1 MTLAEWLSLGQFVV
15 MAAAGFFVWWTGR
28 QNKQQTDSEAYVREY
43 AHQAIALAEAKLLL
57 AIERAERKAKHDAVE
72 DVSAKILQLSH
83 ELDERLDQLERDIR
97 AVFQKPRRP

>member
-15 MAAAGFFVWWTGR
+15 MAAAGFFVWWTGH

-43 AHQAIALAEAKLLL
+43 AHHVMSLAKAELLL

-83 ELDERLDQLERDIR
+83 ELDDRLDQLERDIR
-97 AVFQKPRRP
+97 QTFMKQRRQ